1 VSEEDSWQRWPA
13 GLVRLTADDT
23 DDGGAGLAAERN
35 RLFADIRPLRE
46 SGEYRRLWTGQSLS
60 ALGNQMTNVAVPVQ
74 VYAMTHSSFA
84 VGAIGLAVAVPLI
97 AVGLVGGS
105 LADAVDRR
113 KLVLLT
119 SSGLALLSLVFA
131 LQAALNLR
139 QLWLLYV
146 VIALQGCL
154 FAIDQPARTTFVP
167 RLLPPGRIQAANA
180 LNQLSFQL
188 SGTLGPLLAGV
199 VIATAGL
206 KAAYATDAATFTIA
220 IYAVARLRPMPPQG
234 GGATPGFAAVAEGL
248 RWAKAHRVIAM
259 VFLVD
264 LNAMIF
270 GMPRALFP
278 ALAATHFGGG
288 ARTVGLLYAAPAI
301 GGLIGAAFSGPV
313 ARVRRQGLAV
323 LVSVAIWGGSI
334 AGFSVSR
341 SLWLGVVLLAIAGGS
356 DMVSAIF
363 RSTMLLQN
371 VPDALLGRLSAVNFV
386 VIAGGPRVGDLEAG
400 SVASLTS
407 PVFSAVSGGLACVVG
422 VVLLGLAVPA
432 FARYR
437 VGPDG
442 TPPPAAAELPP
453 PVGAS

>member
-1 VSEEDSWQRWPA
+1 LPA
-13 GLVRLTADDT
+13 GLVRLTADHT
-23 DDGGAGLAAERN
+23 DDAEHARGADRHDGGLSAERK
-35 RLFADIRPLRE
+35 RLLADVRPLRE
-46 SGEYRRLWTGQSLS
+46 SPEYRRLWIGQSLS
-60 ALGNQMTNVAVPVQ
+60 AVGNQMTNVAVPVQ

-84 VGAIGLAVAVPLI
+84 VGAIGLTVAIPLI
-97 AVGLVGGS
+97 AVGLLGGS

-154 FAIDQPARTTFVP
+154 FAIDQPARSTFIP
-167 RLLPPGRIQAANA
+167 RLLPPNRIPAATA

-188 SGTLGPLLAGV
+188 SGTVGPLLAGV
-199 VIATAGL
+199 VIAAAGL
-206 KAAYATDAATFTIA
+206 KAAYATDAATFSVAVYAIA
-220 IYAVARLRPMPPQG
+220 KLRPMPPQG
-234 GGATPGFAAVAEGL
+234 GGAPPGFAAVAEGL
-248 RWAKAHRVIAM
+248 RWARRHRVIAM

-270 GMPRALFP
+270 GMPRAVFP

-301 GGLIGAAFSGPV
+301 GGLIGAAFSGPLGH
-313 ARVRRQGLAV
+313 VRRQGLAV
-323 LVSVAIWGGSI
+323 LVSILVWGGSI

-341 SLWLGVVLLAIAGGS
+341 SLLLGAVLLAVAGAA
-356 DMVSAIF
+356 DMVSAVF

-386 VIAGGPRVGDLEAG
+386 VVSGGPRLGDLEAG
-400 SVASLTS
+400 GVAALTS

-437 VGPDG
+437 SGGPPPPNP
-442 TPPPAAAELPP
+442 TPAADLPPAA
-453 PVGAS
+453 S

>member
-1 VSEEDSWQRWPA
+1 MTSGAHDA
-13 GLVRLTADDT
+13 GGVN
-23 DDGGAGLAAERN
+23 AERK
-35 RLFADIRPLRE
+35 RLLADIRPLRE
-46 SGEYRRLWTGQSLS
+46 SPEYRRLWIGQSLS
-60 ALGNQMTNVAVPVQ
+60 AVGNQMTNVAVPVQ

-84 VGAIGLAVAVPLI
+84 VGAIGLVVAVPLI
-97 AVGLVGGS
+97 AAGLLGGS

-113 KLVLLT
+113 KLVLIT
-119 SSGLALLSLVFA
+119 SSGLALLSFVFA

-154 FAIDQPARTTFVP
+154 FAIDQPARSTFIP
-167 RLLPPGRIQAANA
+167 RLLPPERIPAATA

-188 SGTLGPLLAGV
+188 SGTVGPLLAGV
-199 VIATAGL
+199 VIAAAGL
-206 KAAYATDAATFTIA
+206 KAAYATDAATFAIA
-220 IYAVARLRPMPPQG
+220 IYAIAKLRPMPPQG
-234 GGATPGFAAVAEGL
+234 GGAPPGFAAVVEGL
-248 RWAKAHRVIAM
+248 RWARQHRVIAM

-270 GMPRALFP
+270 GMPRAIFP

-301 GGLIGAAFSGPV
+301 GGLIGAAFSGPL
-313 ARVRRQGLAV
+313 AHVRRQGLAV
-323 LVSVAIWGGSI
+323 LVSIVVWGASI

-341 SLWLGVVLLAIAGGS
+341 SLLLGAVLLAVAGAA
-356 DMVSAIF
+356 DMVSAVF

-386 VIAGGPRVGDLEAG
+386 VVAGGPRLGDLEAG
-400 SVASLTS
+400 SVAELTS

-437 VGPDG
+437 SGG
-442 TPPPAAAELPP
+442 NPPTAMPSLPVPAP
-453 PVGAS
+453 